1 MKVSFD
7 YNDLIGTYVMICR
20 DIATMYDI
28 PLKEDELA
36 ECFLI
41 GFCQK
46 MRKVL
51 MAMDVKQ
58 EKFASKTH
66 PYNIEKKQMKT
77 LPQHRMQLDYMLTR
91 LEEICEH

>member
-36 ECFLI
+36 ECFLSI
-41 GFCQK
+41 P
-46 MRKVL
+46 REI
-51 MAMDVKQ
+51 A
-58 EKFASKTH
+58 H
-66 PYNIEKKQMKT
+66 
-77 LPQHRMQLDYMLTR
+77 LDR
-91 LEEICEH
+91 LN